1 MNWMVYLHL
10 SNKVIKYI
18 ENFLFMTTTII
29 GTGATLP
36 SMVVKNSHFLNHQFY
51 DTKGIKNDRNP
62 SEIIEKLESITGIT
76 ERRYVPF
83 DQDSIPLMTE
93 TAIKTLKNAKLNPND
108 LSGII
113 VAHNAGNML
122 VGESLFHTV
131 PNLAAYLKNAIQC
144 ENHECFAYDILFGC
158 PGWVQ
163 ALIQAHQA
171 VMCGEADNVMVVG
184 LEVASRMLDPH
195 DLDSMILADGCG
207 ACIISKSNK
216 RASGIKSYAT
226 FSHSQEDLRIIYLDK
241 SNNAAQSGS
250 CYFHMN
256 GREVY
261 KYATQWVPKVIEK
274 ALTKANISIDE
285 IDMFLF
291 HQANAKMLEA
301 FANNLTR
308 LYRIEDPHF
317 FDGKIPSTIQFLGNT
332 SVATIPTM
340 LDLIM
345 KKELGNFRIKK
356 GQKVVF
362 ASVGAGMH
370 CNALVYQF

>member
-1 MNWMVYLHL
+1 
-10 SNKVIKYI
+10 
-18 ENFLFMTTTII
+18 MTTTII

-36 SMVVKNSHFLNHQFY
+36 SLLIKNNHFLNHEFY
-51 DTKGIKNDRNP
+51 DAKGVKNDRNP
-62 SEIIEKLESITGIT
+62 TEIIEKLESITGIT
-76 ERRYVPF
+76 ERRYIPH

-93 TAIKTLKNAKLNPND
+93 TALKTLKAAKLKPND

-122 VGESLFHTV
+122 VGGGVFHTV
-131 PNLAAYLKNAIQC
+131 PNLAACLKNTIHC

-163 ALIQAHQA
+163 AVIQAHQA
-171 VMCGEADNVMVVG
+171 VMCGEAENVLVVG

-207 ACIISKSNK
+207 ACIISKSNT
-216 RASGIKSYAT
+216 RARGIKSYAT

-241 SNNAAQSGS
+241 SNNEALSGS

-274 ALTKANISIDE
+274 ALKKANIAIEE

-301 FANNLTR
+301 ISKNIAR
-308 LYRIEDPHF
+308 LYHIEDPHF
-317 FDGKIPSTIQFLGNT
+317 FDGKIPSTIEFLGNT

-340 LDLIM
+340 LDMIL
-345 KKELGNFRIKK
+345 KKELGRFSIKK